1 MAEERKYYVRVQGT
15 RVEVTEEVY
24 HAFYS
29 VERHLLTLDEKDQR
43 NGKILYSDLDTED
56 MLGEEMISD
65 YDAVSVEDAA
75 IANIQYQ
82 QLHQAL
88 KLLSESE
95 RMLIHAVYFEGLS
108 ERKVAERTGIHYMT
122 IHSRKVSILK
132 NLKELMNQ
140 KTKTPA

>member
-1 MAEERKYYVRVQGT
+1 MAEERKYFVPIQGT
-15 RVEVTEEVY
+15 PVEVTEEVY
-24 HAFYS
+24 RAYYGI
-29 VERHLLTLDEKDQR
+29 ERHLLTLDEKDRR
-43 NGKILYSDLDTED
+43 NGKILYSDLDTDE
-56 MLGEEMISD
+56 MLGEEMIPD

-88 KLLSESE
+88 KLLPESE

-122 IHSRKVSILK
+122 IHSRKVRILK
-132 NLKELMNQ
+132 DLEELMGQ
-140 KTKTPA
+140 

>member
-15 RVEVTEEVY
+15 RVEVTKEVY

-56 MLGEEMISD
+56 MLGEEMIPD

-75 IANIQYQ
+75 IANVLYQ

-88 KLLSESE
+88 KLLPESE
-95 RMLIHAVYFEGLS
+95 RMLIHAIYFEGFS
-108 ERKVAERTGIHYMT
+108 ERKVSKRTGIHYMT

-132 NLKELMNQ
+132 KLKELMDQ
-140 KTKTPA
+140 

>member
-1 MAEERKYYVRVQGT
+1 MAEKRKYYVRVQRT

-29 VERHLLTLDEKDQR
+29 VERHLLTLDEKDRR
-43 NGKILYSDLDTED
+43 NGKTLYSDLDTED
-56 MLGEEMISD
+56 MLGEEMIPD
-65 YDAVSVEDAA
+65 YDVVSVEDAA
-75 IANIQYQ
+75 IANIQHQ

-88 KLLSESE
+88 KLLPKSE
-95 RMLIHAVYFEGLS
+95 RMLIHAIYFEGLS
-108 ERKVAERTGIHYMT
+108 ERKVSERTGIHHMT

-140 KTKTPA
+140 

>member
-29 VERHLLTLDEKDQR
+29 VERHLLTLNEKDQR

-56 MLGEEMISD
+56 MLGEEMIPD

-75 IANIQYQ
+75 IANIQCQ

-88 KLLSESE
+88 LPESE

-140 KTKTPA
+140 KTKTLA